1 MSFSTTSAPAS
12 RNNSTNA
19 APETSSC
26 SPRAQRSLT
35 VMAMAR
41 NGTFIGAII
50 EKCGL
55 CAKALI
61 LFAADTNP
69 ARRGEGLSII
79 NYDGDRIIDN

>member
-1 MSFSTTSAPAS
+1 
-12 RNNSTNA
+12 
-19 APETSSC
+19 
-26 SPRAQRSLT
+26 
-35 VMAMAR
+35 MAMAR

-69 ARRGEGLSII
+69 ARRGEWLSII